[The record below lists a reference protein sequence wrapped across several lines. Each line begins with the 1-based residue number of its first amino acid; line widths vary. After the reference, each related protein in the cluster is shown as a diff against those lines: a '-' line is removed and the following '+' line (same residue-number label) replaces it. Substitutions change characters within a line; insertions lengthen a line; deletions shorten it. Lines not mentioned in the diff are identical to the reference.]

1 MWKFSFQIMRNH
13 KVVSLDENIDEIF
26 TGFCKEK
33 NHNNTILNYFC
44 KTHNKLCCA
53 ECISKI
59 KYNNNGF
66 HHDCEI
72 FLIEKIREEKLNG
85 LQNNVK
91 KLKELSNGIIK
102 SINELKEIYEKMNQN
117 KDE

>member
-1 MWKFSFQIMRNH
+1 MEEKNKKCSSEEHKEKNANFYCIQCDINMCNKCENFHSKLCRNH

-26 TGFCKEK
+26 SGFCKEK

-44 KTHNKLCCA
+44 KTHNQLCCA

-59 KYNNNGF
+59 KNNNIGM

-72 FLIEKIREEKLNG
+72 FLIEKIK
-85 LQNNVK
+85 
-91 KLKELSNGIIK
+91 
-102 SINELKEIYEKMNQN
+102 
-117 KDE
+117 